1 MCDRAFYIAT
11 TLKQIIEQ
19 LPASEESYPLQ
30 RLYRKTGYTAPEA
43 CDNLWMNV
51 FENVKNYNDENI
63 DWHMNIFNIY
73 HNRFTEYK
81 ELYVPDKN

>member
-1 MCDRAFYIAT
+1 MCDRGFYIAT

-19 LPASEESYPLQ
+19 LPASVNSYHLQ

-43 CDNLWMNV
+43 CNNLWMNV
-51 FENVKNYNDENI
+51 FEHVRNYNDENI

-73 HNRFTEYK
+73 HNRFHEYK
-81 ELYVPDKN
+81 KLYVK